1 MQKQLNLGAGESEA
15 IVLSDSLKADLL
27 VIDEKKARGVAEN
40 MGIAITGTL
49 GILVDAKRQNRLK
62 ELKPL
67 LDNMIINNIRISDKL
82 YNDVLEL
89 VSENPV
95 K

>member
-1 MQKQLNLGAGESEA
+1 M
-15 IVLSDSLKADLL
+15 L